1 MFESMKALTA
11 GISFLTVW
19 NWAFEPQVQSIRI
32 IPGFL
37 QSFPPIFY
45 GCPQQVTHEFVE
57 RFALVAGELPTFF
70 EKVIV

>member
-1 MFESMKALTA
+1 MKALTE

-19 NWAFEPQVQSIRI
+19 YWAIEPQVQSIRV

-45 GCPQQVTHEFVE
+45 GCLQQVTHEFVE
-57 RFALVAGELPTFF
+57 
-70 EKVIV
+70 